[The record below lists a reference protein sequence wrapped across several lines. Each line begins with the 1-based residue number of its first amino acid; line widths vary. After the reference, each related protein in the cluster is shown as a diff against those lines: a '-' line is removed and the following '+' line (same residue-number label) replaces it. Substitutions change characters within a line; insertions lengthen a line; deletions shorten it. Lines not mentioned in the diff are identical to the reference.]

1 MQEQLLDFV
10 ENDTRAGF
18 RLQCLEVLN
27 WGTFDNRVWRLEVN
41 GENGLLTGDIGSG
54 KSTLVDAMTT
64 LLIPA
69 QRIAYNK
76 AAGALNKERSLRS
89 YVQGYYKS
97 ERSDTG
103 HSAKPVALRDH
114 NSYSVLLAVFSNEG
128 YDQQVT
134 LAQVFWHKDKQ
145 GQPARFY
152 LVADDALTIRE
163 HLANFNND
171 IRTLRK
177 QLRDNPNVQ
186 LFDTFNLYEAAFRRV
201 FGLEN
206 DQALELFH
214 QTVSMKSVGNL
225 TDFVREHMLEAFN
238 IEPRIDGLLHHFDDL
253 SRAHEAVLK
262 ARAQVEALM
271 PLVADCDR
279 HEQSAK
285 ERALWEHYRE
295 TLKAYFASHRR
306 RLLEQR
312 LINLEAEHDRQS
324 RNLDK
329 LGITLREQRGQRDQL
344 KGAISKQGGDRLEQ
358 LAVEI
363 DRLDQYRQ
371 RSQQKANDYARH
383 AASLDLAERPDI
395 DIFSRSFALLG
406 TRKEQLENQ
415 SAELENKQNELNFSL
430 RDYRQKHEELGKE
443 LDSLRQRR
451 SNIHSRQVSIRDTLC
466 HALGLDADDMPFAG
480 ELIRVREQ
488 EAAWEGAAERV
499 LHNFALSLL
508 VSDSHYSAVADWVEK
523 TNLRGRLIYFRV
535 RQQQTVAPPGLHPES
550 LVHKL
555 DIQPDSEFYG
565 WLEQELAR
573 RFDYACCTDMNQFR
587 RESRAITPSGQIRA
601 GDQRHEKDDRH
612 NLNDRSRFVLGWSNE
627 QKIATL
633 ENQQIGLEKTIQQLG
648 EQWARIG
655 EERKGLTAQR
665 DAITALLQIQD
676 FSDIDWQNPAQAMA
690 RLQEE
695 KHALENASSQLQT
708 LTRQLEELEERIFNT
723 EDRKQTLDRELGDTE
738 GKQVIARNQLTEA
751 QALLANEPG
760 LNQEFTAL
768 DQLRP
773 EVLGAH
779 QLTVDS
785 CPNREQDFREW
796 LQSKIDNE
804 SRRLKHLEEKIL
816 RTMSQYIHV
825 WPLDTKDVDASLDAA
840 PEYRAMLANLQADD
854 LPRFE
859 QQFKALL
866 NENTIR
872 EIATFHGQLSKERQQ
887 IRERIDQ
894 INRSLIDIE
903 YNPGRYILLEA
914 QPNTDVDIREFQE
927 SLRACT
933 EGTMMGI
940 EGDQYAE
947 QKFLQVKAIIERF
960 RGREGT
966 SELDQRWTRKVTDVR
981 QWFAF
986 AASERWRED
995 GSEYEHYTD
1004 SGGKSGG
1011 QKEKLAYTVLAASLV
1026 YQFGL
1031 EWGEVRSRSFR
1042 FVMIDEAFGRG
1053 SDESARFG
1061 LELFQRL
1068 NLQLLIVTPLQK
1080 IHIIE
1085 PYVSHVGFVY
1095 NPEGRESLLRN
1106 LTIEAYR
1113 QERAARESIQVQ

>member
-1 MQEQLLDFV
+1 MQEQLLDFID
-10 ENDTRAGF
+10 NDTRAGF
-18 RLQCLEVLN
+18 RLQYLEVLN
-27 WGTFDNRVWRLEVN
+27 WGTFDSRVWRLEVN

-103 HSAKPVALRDH
+103 HNAKPVALRDH
-114 NSYSVLLAVFSNEG
+114 NSYSVLLAVFGNEG

-152 LVADDALTIRE
+152 LVAEQAMTIRE
-163 HLANFNND
+163 HLANFSND
-171 IRTLRK
+171 IKTLRK
-177 QLRDNPNVQ
+177 QLRDNPNTQ
-186 LFDTFNLYEAAFRRV
+186 LFDTFNPYEAAFRRQ

-238 IEPRIDGLLHHFDDL
+238 VQPRIDGLLHHFDDL
-253 SRAHEAVLK
+253 NRAHEAVLK

-279 HEQSAK
+279 HDQSVA
-285 ERALWEHYRE
+285 ERRRWEHYRD
-295 TLKAYFASHRR
+295 TLKAYFASHRS

-312 LINLEAEHDRQS
+312 MANLATEHDRQS
-324 RNLDK
+324 RNL
-329 LGITLREQRGQRDQL
+329 TLQRDTLKEQRGQRDQL
-344 KGAISKQGGDRLEQ
+344 KDAISKQGGDRLEQ
-358 LAVEI
+358 LATEI
-363 DRLDQYRQ
+363 SRLNDECERRQ
-371 RSQQKANDYARH
+371 QRASDYARQ
-383 AASLDLAERPDI
+383 AASLDLTGQPDL
-395 DIFSRSFALLG
+395 DTFSRNLSALA
-406 TRKEQLENQ
+406 TRKE
-415 SAELENKQNELNFSL
+415 ELESLAARLDNDQTELAMSL
-430 RDYRQKHEELGKE
+430 RDTRRQHEELDSE
-443 LDSLRQRR
+443 LASLRQRR
-451 SNIHSRQVSIRDTLC
+451 SNIHARQVAIRETLC
-466 HALGLDADDMPFAG
+466 EALDLNADDLPFAG
-480 ELIRVREQ
+480 ELIRVRDDKS
-488 EAAWEGAAERV
+488 AWEGAAERV

-508 VSDSHYSAVADWVEK
+508 VSDNHYAAVANWVEK
-523 TNLRGRLIYFRV
+523 TNLRGRLVYFRI
-535 RQQQTVAPPGLHPES
+535 RQAQAGLPPELHPES
-550 LVHKL
+550 LVQKL
-555 DIQPDSEFYG
+555 DIRPDSEFYS
-565 WLEQELAR
+565 WMEQELAR
-573 RFDYACCTDMNQFR
+573 RFDYACCDGLAQFR
-587 RESRAITPSGQIRA
+587 RESRAITPAGQIKA

-612 NLNDRSRFVLGWSNE
+612 NLHDRSRFVLGWSNE
-627 QKIATL
+627 QKIAAL
-633 ENQQIGLEKTIQQLG
+633 ENQQAGLERQIQQLG
-648 EQWARIG
+648 EQLARVG
-655 EERKGLTAQR
+655 EDRKQLTQQR
-665 DAITALLQIQD
+665 DAATALLQVRD
-676 FSDIDWQNPAQAMA
+676 FSDIDWQTPAQAMA
-690 RLQEE
+690 RLQQE
-695 KHALENASSQLQT
+695 KQTLETASSQLQA
-708 LTRQLEELEERIFNT
+708 LTRQLEELEQGIRET
-723 EDRKQTLDRELGDTE
+723 ETREQTLNRELGSTE
-738 GKQVIARNQLTEA
+738 DKQANARIQLTEA
-751 QALLANEPG
+751 QALLANEPD
-760 LNQEFTAL
+760 LDDEFAAL

-773 EVLGAH
+773 EALGEH
-779 QLTVDS
+779 QLTVES
-785 CPNREQDFREW
+785 CTNREQDFREW

-804 SRRLKHLEEKIL
+804 ARRLKHLEEKIL
-816 RTMSQYIHV
+816 TAMNQYIHA
-825 WPLDTKDVDASLDAA
+825 WPLDTQDVDASLNAA
-840 PEYRAMLANLQADD
+840 DEYRAMLTSLQADD

-872 EIATFHGQLSKERQQ
+872 EIATFHGQLNKERQQ

-894 INRSLIDIE
+894 INRSLVDIE

-914 QPNTDVDIREFQE
+914 QPNTDAEIREFQD
-927 SLRACT
+927 SLKACT
-933 EGTMMGI
+933 EGTMMGV

-947 QKFLQVKAIIERF
+947 RKFLQVKAIIERF

-986 AASERWRED
+986 AASERYRED
-995 GSEYEHYTD
+995 DSEYEHYTD

-1061 LELFQRL
+1061 LELFRRL

-1113 QERAARESIQVQ
+1113 QERAARESVQAS